1 VTIEQKCIGQQ
12 ANSNQLMFP
21 RQLSLHLNCQCV
33 RDNIVQYLTT
43 VKQWW
48 LSTMTIHDVVQKD
61 VLTIYLIGDTS
72 LDEGGEDEGGETRGV
87 IAPLLAPL

>member
-1 VTIEQKCIGQQ
+1 
-12 ANSNQLMFP
+12 
-21 RQLSLHLNCQCV
+21 
-33 RDNIVQYLTT
+33 
-43 VKQWW
+43 
-48 LSTMTIHDVVQKD
+48 MTIHDVVQKD